1 MTRYNESYLDD
12 VVETQGRLFD
22 EVTRFSPGIDVASF
36 IDAYMRSKTRA
47 AIDAG
52 QAYVG
57 TMNAEELWEYF
68 LKNDKYTPKEGRP
81 IPGFIP
87 DWAGQFYA
95 YYQWYYG
102 LPSSQIIDQ
111 VPLEY
116 LMAAYNGL
124 HDLELDLAV
133 KKVGSLTA

>member
-22 EVTRFSPGIDVASF
+22 EVTSFSPGIDVASF

-52 QAYVG
+52 QAYVS
-57 TMNAEELWEYF
+57 TMSAEELWGYF
-68 LKNDKYTPKEGRP
+68 LKNDNYTPKKGQS

-87 DWAGQFYA
+87 NWIGQFYA

-102 LPSSQIIDQ
+102 SPSSQIIDKA
-111 VPLEY
+111 PLDY
-116 LMAAYNGL
+116 LMAAYHGL
-124 HDLELDLAV
+124 HDLDLDLAV
-133 KKVGSLTA
+133 KKVGNTTA

>member
-1 MTRYNESYLDD
+1 MTRYNKSYLED

-57 TMNAEELWEYF
+57 TMSAEELWDYF
-68 LKNDKYTPKEGRP
+68 LINDNYTPKEG
-81 IPGFIP
+81 
-87 DWAGQFYA
+87 Q
-95 YYQWYYG
+95 
-102 LPSSQIIDQ
+102 LIDRKS
-111 VPLEY
+111 V
-116 LMAAYNGL
+116 
-124 HDLELDLAV
+124 V
-133 KKVGSLTA
+133 